1 MSNRQKPTSRPSFR
15 SQAVHNTL
23 ALPCVAESAWQLDD
37 ESCLPWLQSH
47 WLAHQPMK
55 IVGAGSNLIL
65 PPILTGPTILMA
77 LKGIT
82 VIEETTHDMLVNVA
96 AGESW
101 HDWVQQS
108 LKAGWFGLENLAL
121 IPGTVG
127 ASPVQNIGAYGVE
140 VGQLIEHVNVWDFSC
155 GQTKALTTDDCQ
167 FSYRDS
173 LFKKPEGQALLIL
186 SVSFRLRKKAA
197 WQPTLDYPDLK
208 PLSQAAL
215 LDGFVVSPQ
224 AVFDQV
230 VAVRRLKL
238 PDPASIP
245 NAGSFFK
252 NPLVSAEHCDR
263 LRQRYPGLVAYPQTD
278 GRAKLAAG
286 WMIEQCGWKGRQLGD
301 VGVHERQA
309 LVLVNLGNAQ
319 ARDLLALAEVI
330 GADVLER
337 FGVALEIE
345 PICWA

>member
-1 MSNRQKPTSRPSFR
+1 MSNRKNPSSSLKFE
-15 SQAVHNTL
+15 SQVVHNTL
-23 ALPCVAESAWQLDD
+23 ALPCMAQLAWRLAD
-37 ESCLPWLQSH
+37 ETDLPWLQTH
-47 WLAHQPMK
+47 WHAKQPFK
-55 IVGAGSNLIL
+55 IVGDASNLIL
-65 PPILTGPTILMA
+65 PPVLSGQTVLMA
-77 LKGIT
+77 LKGIL
-82 VIEETTHDMLVNVA
+82 VVEETHQDVLVRVA

-108 LKAGWFGLENLAL
+108 LNAGWFGLENLAL

-140 VGQLIEHVNVWDFSC
+140 VGQLIEHVTVWDFTC
-155 GQTKALTTDDCQ
+155 GQVRVLLTDDCQ
-167 FSYRDS
+167 FAYRNS

-186 SVSFRLRKKAA
+186 SVSFRLLKQVA
-197 WQPTLDYPDLK
+197 WRPTLDYPDLK
-208 PLSQAAL
+208 PLAQSAL
-215 LDGFVVSPQ
+215 VEGWVVSPQ

-238 PDPASIP
+238 PDPAITP

-252 NPLVSAEHCDR
+252 NPLVSAEHGDR
-263 LRQRYPGLVAYPQTD
+263 LRQQYPGLVAYPQAD

-286 WMIEQCGWKGRQLGD
+286 WMIDQCGWKGRRVGA

-309 LVLVNLGNAQ
+309 LVLVNHGQAQ
-319 ARDLLALAEVI
+319 VQELLALAHEI
-330 GADVLER
+330 SADVLEK

>member
-1 MSNRQKPTSRPSFR
+1 MSNRQKPTPSPKFE
-15 SQAVHNTL
+15 SQVVHNTL
-23 ALPCVAESAWQLDD
+23 ALPCVAESAWCLND
-37 ESCLPWLQSH
+37 EISLPWLQSH
-47 WLAHQPMK
+47 WQANHPLK
-55 IVGAGSNLIL
+55 IVGGASNLIL
-65 PPILTGPTILMA
+65 PPVLPGQTVLMA
-77 LKGIT
+77 LMGIT
-82 VIEETTHDMLVNVA
+82 VVEESERDVLVRVA

-101 HDWVQQS
+101 HDWVQHS
-108 LKAGWFGLENLAL
+108 LSAGWFGLENLAL

-140 VGQLIEHVNVWDFSC
+140 VGQLIERVTVWDFSC
-155 GQTKALTTDDCQ
+155 GQVKCLSADDCQ
-167 FSYRDS
+167 FAYRDS

-186 SVSFRLRKKAA
+186 SVSFRLHKQAA
-197 WQPTLDYPDLK
+197 WRPTLDYPDLMSLK
-208 PLSQAAL
+208 QSAL
-215 LDGFVVSPQ
+215 EKGLGVSAQ

-230 VAVRRLKL
+230 VAVRRHKL
-238 PDPASIP
+238 PDPAITP

-263 LRQRYPGLVAYPQTD
+263 LRHQYPGLVAYPQAD

-286 WMIEQCGWKGRQLGD
+286 WMIDQCGWKGRQVGA

-309 LVLVNLGNAQ
+309 LVLVNLGQ
-319 ARDLLALAEVI
+319 ARVQELLALAHAI
-330 GADVLER
+330 SADVLEK

>member
-1 MSNRQKPTSRPSFR
+1 MSNRQNPSSSPNFE
-15 SQAVHNTL
+15 SQVVHNTL
-23 ALPCVAESAWQLDD
+23 ALPCVAQAAWRLED
-37 ESCLPWLQSH
+37 ETGLPWLQTH
-47 WLAHQPMK
+47 WQAKQPIK
-55 IVGAGSNLIL
+55 IVGSASNLIL
-65 PPILTGPTILMA
+65 PPILQGQTVLMA
-77 LKGIT
+77 LKGIR
-82 VIEETTHDMLVNVA
+82 VLEETPQDVLVRVA

-108 LKAGWFGLENLAL
+108 LNAGWFGLENLAL

-140 VGQLIEHVNVWDFSC
+140 VGQLIESVTVWDFSC
-155 GQTKALTTDDCQ
+155 GQVRVLSADDCQ
-167 FSYRDS
+167 FAYRNS

-186 SVSFRLRKKAA
+186 SVSFRLLKQAA
-197 WQPTLDYPDLK
+197 WRPVLDYPDLR
-208 PLSQAAL
+208 PLEQSAL
-215 LDGFVVSPQ
+215 LEGLVVSPQ
-224 AVFDQV
+224 TVFDQV

-238 PDPASIP
+238 PDPATTP
-245 NAGSFFK
+245 NVGSFFK

-263 LRQRYPGLVAYPQTD
+263 LRQQYPGLVAYPQTD

-286 WMIEQCGWKGRQLGD
+286 WMIDQCGWKGRRVGA

-309 LVLVNLGNAQ
+309 LVLVNLGQ
-319 ARDLLALAEVI
+319 AKVGELLALAHAI
-330 GADVLER
+330 SADILEK